1 MKNNNNQT
9 TLWLLTYSVNAVI
22 IYLAGILFPHNVAIG
37 NTSVESW
44 ASILVTALLVTVVLM
59 LVEPSL
65 KALKI
70 KVSNSAHIGIIY
82 GIVNILALWIL
93 ARGANWTGFGITSLW
108 VAVILGLVLNLAQFV
123 IWKDTMV
130 KRK

>member
-1 MKNNNNQT
+1 MKNNNKQT

-22 IYLAGILFPHNVAIG
+22 IYLAGILFPQNVAIG